1 MARFI
6 PANEVL
12 DNIRMLVQRNID
24 EYGAGGYNQ
33 LSLDLDNL
41 STRCRGEQEIKRF
54 KWGWKVAMEAHKWTI
69 NNVWDRRPWRYRKA
83 WALEELERCTE
94 ETYQREV
101 VFAEMIDR
109 VGWAR
114 MFKKPAI
121 PYFYMLKWKEACK
134 KAYVKFDIDE
144 WIENEMLLDD
154 FFS

>member
-24 EYGAGGYNQ
+24 GFGAGGYNQ

-94 ETYQREV
+94 ETY
-101 VFAEMIDR
+101 
-109 VGWAR
+109 
-114 MFKKPAI
+114 
-121 PYFYMLKWKEACK
+121 
-134 KAYVKFDIDE
+134 
-144 WIENEMLLDD
+144 
-154 FFS
+154 

>member
-69 NNVWDRRPWRYRKA
+69 
-83 WALEELERCTE
+83 
-94 ETYQREV
+94 
-101 VFAEMIDR
+101 
-109 VGWAR
+109 
-114 MFKKPAI
+114 
-121 PYFYMLKWKEACK
+121 
-134 KAYVKFDIDE
+134 
-144 WIENEMLLDD
+144 
-154 FFS
+154 